1 MTDLRYELQVLRA
14 RMAGIGKRLDGEWAE
29 QLREHLHLDRSTPEC
44 AYWHSGYH
52 QALADVLD
60 LVASEHA
67 SADISDTSSPRRAVG

>member
-1 MTDLRYELQVLRA
+1 MTDLRYELQVLRT
-14 RMAGIGKRLDGEWAE
+14 RMTGIGKRLDGEWAD
-29 QLREHLHLDRSTPEC
+29 QLREHLHLDRSTAEC

-60 LVASEHA
+60 LVANA

>member
-14 RMAGIGKRLDGEWAE
+14 RMAGIGKRLDGEWAD
-29 QLREHLHLDRSTPEC
+29 QLRDHLHLDRGTAEC

-60 LVASEHA
+60 LVENA